1 VLGDWILPPDFAR
14 VNGNRVYRCLIA
26 GLLFTF
32 IIGTAPLDARYK
44 PLILRQNQWP
54 IMKAKV
60 EEIPFLFDACM
71 RLGRANAIR
80 DGKLPN

>member
-1 VLGDWILPPDFAR
+1 
-14 VNGNRVYRCLIA
+14 
-26 GLLFTF
+26 
-32 IIGTAPLDARYK
+32 LDARYK
-44 PLILRQNQWP
+44 PLILRQDQWP

-80 DGKLPN
+80 DGKLAD